1 MHFKL
6 YSRDTMPLKKH
17 CLCFTYSHDT
27 IHLKV
32 LSMLIYALVTASLD
46 AAYPPVWLN
55 VYFTVRQA
63 ALC

>member
-1 MHFKL
+1 MS
-6 YSRDTMPLKKH
+6 YS
-17 CLCFTYSHDT
+17 YAS

-32 LSMLIYALVTASLD
+32 LLIHLTLVTASLD

-55 VYFTVRQA
+55 VYFTERQA

>member
-1 MHFKL
+1 MS
-6 YSRDTMPLKKH
+6 YS
-17 CLCFTYSHDT
+17 YAS

-32 LSMLIYALVTASLD
+32 LLMLIYTLVTASLD

-55 VYFTVRQA
+55 VYFTERQA

>member
-1 MHFKL
+1 ML
-6 YSRDTMPLKKH
+6 YFHAS
-17 CLCFTYSHDT
+17 

-32 LSMLIYALVTASLD
+32 LPMLIYTLVTASLD